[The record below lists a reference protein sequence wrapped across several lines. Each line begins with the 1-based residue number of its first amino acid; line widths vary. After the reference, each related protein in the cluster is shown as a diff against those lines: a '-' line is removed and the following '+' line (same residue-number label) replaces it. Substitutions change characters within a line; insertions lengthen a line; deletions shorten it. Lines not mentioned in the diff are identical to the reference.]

1 MGRVAAF
8 GENLMDQQTMQRITL
23 VMPGTLR
30 ERIEAERQRMSEDL
44 GVRLSANAA
53 VQAMV
58 SKYLDRRESRG

>member
-1 MGRVAAF
+1 
-8 GENLMDQQTMQRITL
+8 MDQQTMQRITL